1 MILFRALAAL
11 VLFAAPALAQPQI
24 PTPADTP
31 FPGTISLEVDAT
43 DVARGVF
50 QVREVIPVA
59 GPGPLV
65 LLFPEWLPGNHAPRG
80 PIDKL
85 AGLQIKAGERVL
97 PWRRDPVNVYAFHVD
112 VPAGAASI
120 EVAFQHVSPTQTAQG
135 RVVMAPAMLNLQWNT
150 VTLYPAGH
158 AARRIAF
165 APKVKLPEGWRYAT
179 ALRASAADGAT
190 VSFGTVDLD
199 TLVDSPMFAGRHF
212 REIDLAP
219 GAAVPFKL
227 NIVADRADQLAATD
241 AHIALHR
248 NLVREAYRLYGPGR
262 FDRYDFLQALS
273 DTLGGIGLEHL
284 RSSENA
290 NGAGYYIDWDTQM
303 PGRALLAHELT
314 HSWNGK
320 YRRGA
325 DILTPNFD
333 VPMQNSLL
341 WVYEGQTQ
349 YYGNVLT
356 ARAGLW
362 TQEEALGQLALV
374 AATYDNRV
382 GRAWRPL
389 ADTTNEPIISARRP
403 APWRSWQRPEDY
415 YSEGALIWLDVD
427 TLIRERTQGRRSL
440 DDFTRAF
447 FASEAPA
454 LTAKPYTFEDV
465 VATLNA
471 VTPYDWAAF
480 LRARLDTAGGKAPL
494 DGLTRGGWRLV
505 YGEERTPFQK
515 ADEKR
520 SKNASFFYSLGFV
533 IGEGDKITEVLW
545 DSPAFNEG
553 LTVGTD
559 IRAVNGAKYDA
570 DGLRRAI
577 TAGRDGAPIVLIVSN
592 GDRWRTVSFDYR
604 AGLRYPRL
612 ERIPGAPNR
621 LGDIFKAA
629 R

>member
-31 FPGTISLEVDAT
+31 FPGTISIEVDAT

-65 LLFPEWLPGNHAPRG
+65 LLYPEWLPGNHAPRG
-80 PIDKL
+80 TIDKL

-97 PWRRDPVNVYAFHVD
+97 PWRRGPVNVYAFHVD

-190 VSFGTVDLD
+190 VSFGPVDLD

-248 NLVREAYRLYGPGR
+248 NLVREAYRVYGPGR

-447 FASEAPA
+447 FASETPA

-471 VTPYDWAAF
+471 VTPYDWAVF

-592 GDRWRTVSFDYR
+592 GDRWRTVLFDYR